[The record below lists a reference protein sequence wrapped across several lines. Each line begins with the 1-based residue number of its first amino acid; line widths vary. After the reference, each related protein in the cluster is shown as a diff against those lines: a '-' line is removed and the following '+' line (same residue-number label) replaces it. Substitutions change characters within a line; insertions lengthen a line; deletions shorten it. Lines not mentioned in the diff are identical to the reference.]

1 MFHIQQTCTFL
12 SRLWQDT
19 QNKWSVWPWPPP
31 MWPLAAGTGPAGY
44 GALPQVCMNQGDYQ
58 FELTITR
65 INKLYLI
72 DLNKN
77 YIYRFVFKSI
87 LSFSWILQ
95 GSAYVPSNMSAMCA
109 AWPWT
114 TSASRQGI
122 SAGWPM
128 SGLSQTSSTRP
139 WGQVRDLW
147 LYCFI
152 REIFEFSRSQRHTI
166 QMSRPLFTKRLMM
179 LNIL

>member
-1 MFHIQQTCTFL
+1 
-12 SRLWQDT
+12 
-19 QNKWSVWPWPPP
+19 
-31 MWPLAAGTGPAGY
+31 
-44 GALPQVCMNQGDYQ
+44 
-58 FELTITR
+58 
-65 INKLYLI
+65 
-72 DLNKN
+72 
-77 YIYRFVFKSI
+77 
-87 LSFSWILQ
+87 
-95 GSAYVPSNMSAMCA
+95 MCA

-152 REIFEFSRSQRHTI
+152 REIFEFSRSQRHDSIIPPFVHKASDDVEHSVKLLTLWNRFTVPQSPQCHRQWEAYARGPEVGVPPPPGDDCTHRGGRGEWQDCHTGAAFNIAVKRHINCMKTHNATYFWIITANITI
-166 QMSRPLFTKRLMM
+166 GY
-179 LNIL
+179 